1 MDKGFRAAVIFSLVG
16 HVFLIGGLPVIPLD
30 QKPESET
37 AITYQL
43 EREIILP
50 KEDKIEVE
58 QKLAEPKK
66 EIEPLPEEIRL
77 QEDEPSQEK
86 AEEEIILRYTDALK
100 QRIQQVRQYP
110 RWARRQEW
118 EGTALLRFD
127 VQSTGRMEDVQLIR
141 SSGFEIL
148 DTEAMAAIRRAQPFP
163 AFPDYLN
170 QKKIKVQV
178 SIHFQLMDLDSQ

>member
-1 MDKGFRAAVIFSLVG
+1 MNKGFRVAMFFSLVG
-16 HVFLIGGLPVIPLD
+16 HAFLIGGLPVIPFDL
-30 QKPESET
+30 KTESET

-50 KEDKIEVE
+50 KEDKIEEE
-58 QKLAEPKK
+58 QQIAEPKK
-66 EIEPLPEEIRL
+66 EIEPPPEEIRL

-86 AEEEIILRYTDALK
+86 AEEEIILRYTGALK

-118 EGTALLRFD
+118 EGTVALRFD
-127 VQSTGRMEDVQLIR
+127 VQSTGRLEDVQLLH

-148 DTEAMAAIRRAQPFP
+148 DKEAIAAVHRAQPFP
-163 AFPDYLN
+163 AFPDYLS
-170 QKKIKVQV
+170 QKEIKVQV
-178 SIHFQLMDLDSQ
+178 SIHFQLMSSDDQ

>member
-1 MDKGFRAAVIFSLVG
+1 MDNGFRAAMIFSLVG
-16 HVFLIGGLPVIPLD
+16 HAFLIGGLPVISFD
-30 QKPESET
+30 QKSESET

-58 QKLAEPKK
+58 QKLAAPKK
-66 EIEPLPEEIRL
+66 EIEPPPEEIRL
-77 QEDEPSQEK
+77 QEEELSQEK

-118 EGTALLRFD
+118 EGNALLRFD
-127 VQSTGRMEDVQLIR
+127 VQSTGRLEDIQLIH

-148 DTEAMAAIRRAQPFP
+148 DKEAMAAVRRAQPFP
-163 AFPDYLN
+163 AFPDYLS

-178 SIHFQLMDLDSQ
+178 SIHFQLVDRNEQ